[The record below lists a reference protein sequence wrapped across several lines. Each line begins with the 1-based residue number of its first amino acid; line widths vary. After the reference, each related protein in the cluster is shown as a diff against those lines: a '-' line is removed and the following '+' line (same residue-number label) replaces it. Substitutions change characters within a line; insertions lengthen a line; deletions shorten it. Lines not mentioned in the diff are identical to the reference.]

1 MNRFSFIATAVLA
14 LGVFTSESQAQPV
27 NPAPPGNSLNTLNL
41 LRGGSPALN
50 YFGMVRPNTMIQ
62 NAWMSAQQQINTL
75 SQNEQNTQAGGI
87 RQTGVGA
94 TYMNYGHYYPRAGG
108 GGGGRPGGANPGARR

>member
-1 MNRFSFIATAVLA
+1 MNRFTYIITAVLA
-14 LGVFTSESQAQPV
+14 LGVCTSESQAQPV

-50 YFGMVRPNTMIQ
+50 YFGIVRPNSMNQ
-62 NAWMSAQQQINTL
+62 NAWMNAQQQINTL
-75 SQNEQNTQAGGI
+75 SREEQTSQQGGI

-108 GGGGRPGGANPGARR
+108 GAGRPGSAGSPGTRR